1 MIETIYNGEQVLS
14 SNTDTVDFNVID
26 LRTNSAQCYNG
37 WLNYNAG
44 SSQFNIIAGGIYEVS
59 FNANVTSAE
68 VGNVGLAL
76 FTDGIELA
84 GTEMNSVV
92 ATAGNWENISFVKR
106 FRVCP
111 RGNVSLSVNSV
122 PTTTYNGT
130 STDTQIPTLKNVNI
144 TISRING

>member
-1 MIETIYNGEQVLS
+1 MIQAIYDGEQILS
-14 SNTDTVDFNVID
+14 SNTDTVDFNAID

-37 WLNYNAG
+37 WLNYNVG

-59 FNANVTSAE
+59 FNANITSAE

-76 FTDGIELA
+76 FTDGVELA
-84 GTEMNSVV
+84 GTEINSVV

-111 RGNVSLSVNSV
+111 RGNVSL
-122 PTTTYNGT
+122 
-130 STDTQIPTLKNVNI
+130 
-144 TISRING
+144 

>member
-1 MIETIYNGEQVLS
+1 MIQAIYDAEQVLA
-14 SNTDTVDFNVID
+14 SNTDVVKYNAID
-26 LRTNSAQCYNG
+26 LRTNSAQCFNG

-44 SSQFNIIAGGIYEVS
+44 SSQFNILAGGIYEVS
-59 FNANVTSAE
+59 FNANITSAD
-68 VGNVGLAL
+68 VGNVALAL
-76 FTDGIELA
+76 YTDGVELA

-111 RGNVSLSVNSV
+111 RGNVTLTINSV

-130 STDTQIPTLKNVNI
+130 TTDTQVPTLKDVNI
-144 TISRING
+144 TISRVNG